1 MLDDMDAARALVAKR
16 AAQITDL
23 QAQIAV
29 LQADQQR
36 AQRRLDAYKYPVL
49 TLANEVT
56 EEIFRQVFPP
66 YPEAP
71 PHTKGK
77 FFLFPVTHVCSQWRK
92 IAVQTRVLWRAIDLP
107 EPTHRG
113 GRSIAAKMTATWLER
128 SGNYPLSIHGVP
140 NALPHLL
147 LTLAPYRPRW
157 EHLSLSVTNVA
168 QFAEVAAGPMPL
180 LRSLTLRFIES
191 SNTAALASIQHSDSP
206 LLRSVSLEPYPG
218 PALILPWSQ
227 LTSLTLRR
235 TSPDDALPILRR
247 SARLVHCTL
256 HLVLNPM
263 SNGAWLIRTEDIV
276 LPRLETLVFE
286 ATTASVNL
294 GKRVLK
300 ILNTPALLSL
310 EVPERFISSASIAP
324 TVVLTEF
331 IVKCGCALQKL
342 KVSGAQYTEQVYRTA
357 LPSIDEI
364 TAAVS
369 LNISI

>member
-1 MLDDMDAARALVAKR
+1 DYMEAARALVEKR
-16 AAQITDL
+16 AAQIRDL
-23 QAQIAV
+23 QAQIAA
-29 LQADQQR
+29 LQAEQQR

-49 TLANEVT
+49 TLANEIIV
-56 EEIFRQVFPP
+56 EIFRHVLPP

-71 PHTKGK
+71 LHTKGK
-77 FFLFPVTHVCSQWRK
+77 SFLYPITHVCRQWRE
-92 IAVQTRVLWRAIDLP
+92 IAIQTPVLWRAIDLP

-113 GRSIAAKMTATWLER
+113 GRSIVAKMTATWLER
-128 SGNYPLSIHGVP
+128 SGNYPLSIHGIHH
-140 NALPHLL
+140 ALPHLL
-147 LTLAPYRPRW
+147 PTLTPSRARW

-168 QFAEVAAGPMPL
+168 QFGEVAADPMPL

-191 SNTAALASIQHSDSP
+191 DRTAALASIQHSDSP

-218 PALILPWSQ
+218 PAFILPWSH

-235 TSPDDALPILRR
+235 TFPDDALPILRQ

-256 HLVLNPM
+256 HLLHNPR
-263 SNGAWLIRTEDIV
+263 SNGAWRIRTEDIV
-276 LPRLETLVFE
+276 LPRLETLIFE

-294 GKRVLK
+294 GKPVLEM
-300 ILNTPALLSL
+300 LDTPALLSL

-331 IVKCGCALQKL
+331 VVKCGCALQEL

-357 LPSIDEI
+357 LPSVDEI
-364 TAAVS
+364 TAAES
-369 LNISI
+369 LNIS